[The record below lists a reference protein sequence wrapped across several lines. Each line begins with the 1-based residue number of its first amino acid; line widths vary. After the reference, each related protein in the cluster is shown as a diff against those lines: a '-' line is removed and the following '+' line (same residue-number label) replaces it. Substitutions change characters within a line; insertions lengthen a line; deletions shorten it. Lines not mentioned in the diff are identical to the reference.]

1 MTEEAQEYV
10 TDLRRGA
17 TANGTGPLTRLC
29 ALDRLFAATGTVEVK
44 VGTRAVVVP
53 IRAVSNEDVEA
64 LTVSARPVPPT
75 RSQLEN
81 GKRIIIENQAD
92 PGYQLKLAEYNRLS
106 SYVYVL
112 LALDID
118 VLDAQEHVVWSSDN
132 RVHDLEGARQAL
144 KSMGLVDNQLVTLLN
159 AASALTRTEE
169 GERVSD

>member
-1 MTEEAQEYV
+1 MSEDVEVYG

-17 TANGTGPLTRLC
+17 FANGTGPLTRLC

-44 VGTRAVVVP
+44 VGTRTVIVP

-64 LTVSARPVPPT
+64 LMTEHRPVPPT

-92 PGYQLKLAEYNRLS
+92 PSYQGKLVEYNRLS
-106 SYVYVL
+106 SYAYVL

-118 VLDAQEHVVWSSDN
+118 VLDAQEHVVWSADN
-132 RVHDLEGARQAL
+132 RVHDLDNARQAL
-144 KSMGLVDNQLVTLLN
+144 KSMGLVDNQLVTILT